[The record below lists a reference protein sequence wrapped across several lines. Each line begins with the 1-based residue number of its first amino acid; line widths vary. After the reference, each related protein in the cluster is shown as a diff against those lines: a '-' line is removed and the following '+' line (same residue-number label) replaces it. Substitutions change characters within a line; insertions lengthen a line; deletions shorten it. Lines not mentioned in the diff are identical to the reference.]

1 MNLTDGVCALL
12 FFLNAVHIPS
22 GVRIYAIH
30 LIVVRGNIMGRSCSR
45 PHALRH
51 SELMRYDIE
60 RRARPLFLPMKI
72 TDTVLMRLF
81 IKMTYRGSSLP
92 FRPSRGPD
100 IIQHNTRII
109 LIHTTE
115 RYSESMLLYAGNK
128 RNREQYG
135 NVFNAY
141 NWERKGSLRW
151 IDNGRTY
158 VERRGKFSPSD
169 AC

>member
-1 MNLTDGVCALL
+1 M
-12 FFLNAVHIPS
+12 S
-22 GVRIYAIH
+22 G
-30 LIVVRGNIMGRSCSR
+30 SCSR

-51 SELMRYDIE
+51 SELMRYDRE

-72 TDTVLMRLF
+72 TDTLLMRLF

-109 LIHTTE
+109 LTHRATIQREHVIIIH
-115 RYSESMLLYAGNK
+115 AGNK

-135 NVFNAY
+135 NVFNA
-141 NWERKGSLRW
+141 
-151 IDNGRTY
+151 
-158 VERRGKFSPSD
+158 RRLGKKRFFETD
-169 AC
+169 RQWANLCGEMWKI